1 MFTPFITP
9 SAIWLSDAEKMDAI
23 EKYKQAL
30 GRIPCKW
37 WNYGQGTC
45 PFGTSCLYLH
55 TDRAGNVVKPEL
67 RSAQTSDGTGVV
79 LSAVKL
85 SDFLFPQ

>member
-1 MFTPFITP
+1 ME
-9 SAIWLSDAEKMDAI
+9 AVER
-23 EKYKQAL
+23 YKEAL
-30 GRIPCKW
+30 GKIPCKW

-45 PFGTSCLYLH
+45 PFGTSCFYRH
-55 TDRAGNVVKPEL
+55 QTRDGKEVKMEL
-67 RSAQTSDGTGVV
+67 RAAKTAEGTGVV